1 MEKAQ
6 PLELFGHT
14 IAPGTRQHINVPVVR
29 LYTDTPIDLRI
40 EVIHGRQKGPCLLVT
55 AAIHGDELNGV
66 EICRQIL
73 GCKNV
78 ARIHGTLIVIP
89 VVNQLGFIQQTRYLP
104 DRRDLNRCFP
114 GSSKGS
120 LGGRLANLITDGIF
134 PHVDYALDLH
144 TGAIHR
150 TNLPQIRTNLGNE
163 QCLALARAFGAPV
176 ILHAA
181 VRDGSFRYAANEYH
195 IPVLVYEAGEAL
207 RLEQASIKLGF
218 KGVLRVIRYLG
229 MLPSCKPARIP
240 TIMPWECNQSQWLR
254 SSRDGL
260 VLLHTKQGHLIKE
273 GDPMITV
280 VNPFE
285 ASDSETLVAPYDGV
299 VIGLSQLPLANEG
312 DALVHLAKIS
322 STLADTEYDPG
333 AIEEELDLGVAQLPV
348 PEMID

>member
-1 MEKAQ
+1 MERAQ

-14 IAPGTRQHINVPVVR
+14 IAPGTRQHINIPVVR
-29 LYTDTPIDLRI
+29 LYTDTPIDLRV

-66 EICRQIL
+66 EICRQVL
-73 GCKNV
+73 GCKNL

-89 VVNQLGFIQQTRYLP
+89 VVNQLGFIQQIRYLP

-120 LGGRLANLITDGIF
+120 LGGRLANLITEGIF

-150 TNLPQIRTNLGNE
+150 TNLPQIRTDLTNE
-163 QCLALARAFGAPV
+163 QCLTLARAFGAPV
-176 ILHAA
+176 ILHAS
-181 VRDGSFRYAANEYH
+181 VRDGSFRHAANEYQ

-218 KGVLRVIRYLG
+218 RGVLRVMRHLG
-229 MLPSCKPARIP
+229 MLPRKPTKTA
-240 TIMPWECNQSQWLR
+240 TILPWECNQSQWLR
-254 SSRDGL
+254 SARDGL
-260 VLLHTKQGHLIKE
+260 VLLHIKQGHLVEK
-273 GDPMITV
+273 GDPMMTV
-280 VNPFE
+280 VNPFD
-285 ASDSETLVAPYDGV
+285 ASDSEIISAPYDGV
-299 VIGLSQLPLANEG
+299 VIGLSQLPLTNEG

-322 STLADTEYDPG
+322 STLADTEYDQG

-348 PEMID
+348 PEIVD